1 MTARPHLAR
10 PRPARAPRPALRTRV
25 VTDLLER
32 LGRRPVEDSDLDDIR
47 AKRETVYPT
56 RAPFT
61 WITGPVGRG
70 VRVETASAPVRD
82 GARIPLRC
90 YLPAMPG
97 PLPLLVFFHGGGWVQ
112 GSTAMYDPLCS
123 RLAEQVGAVVVSVD
137 YRMAPEHLFPTAAH
151 DAVDVVSWLVEHG
164 ASLPVLA
171 DADLTRVGLAG
182 DSAGGNLGAVVAQQ
196 LRDLRG
202 PDGEPVLRHQ
212 ALIYPA
218 TDLTMSSPSIDEHA
232 DGPVLTRAGI
242 TAFRALYLDG
252 TLGVREDHRADP
264 RHRDPLASPLAGDA
278 TGVAPALVQAG
289 ELDPLR
295 DDATRYA
302 EHLAEAGVPVRCT
315 TYRRLPHGFASMP
328 GACPG
333 ADAAHAELV
342 GEIAHHLH
350 ASVGS
355 QRPLAVGDAEDQE
368 HAQ

>member
-1 MTARPHLAR
+1 MPSATPSAWMP
-10 PRPARAPRPALRTRV
+10 LRTRALAA
-25 VTDLLER
+25 LL
-32 LGRRPVEDSDLDDIR
+32 R
-47 AKRETVYPT
+47 ATS
-56 RAPFT
+56 
-61 WITGPVGRG
+61 GPVDTISPARLARTRRRVPLHRPLTWAIGTPTKG
-70 VRVETASAPVRD
+70 VTTTVREVPVRD
-82 GARIPLRC
+82 GARVRVRVHRPD
-90 YLPAMPG
+90 YVEGALPVVMH
-97 PLPLLVFFHGGGWVQ
+97 FHGGGFAM
-112 GSTAMYDPLCS
+112 GHPTAFDPVCT
-123 RLAEQVGAVVVSVD
+123 RVAQVAGAVVVSVG
-137 YRMAPEHLFPTAAH
+137 YRMAPEHRAPTAVH
-151 DAVDVVSWLVEHG
+151 DCADVTRW
-164 ASLPVLA
+164 VLA
-171 DADLTRVGLAG
+171 HAAELGADPDRLALTG
-182 DSAGGNLGAVVAQQ
+182 DSAGGNLSAVVAQR

-252 TLGVREDHRADP
+252 TLGVREDHRTDP